1 MTDDDLT
8 AVLLELER
16 RGWQSLCD
24 GTGADFY
31 RSAMTEDGVLVL
43 ADGAVLDR
51 DAVVAGLRE
60 APVRRCVELEDV
72 RLVGGGPDRALNTQT
87 PVPEPVARRWRRLRL
102 STDDARET

>member
-72 RLVGGGPDRALNTQT
+72 RLVGAVWTGR
-87 PVPEPVARRWRRLRL
+87 
-102 STDDARET
+102 